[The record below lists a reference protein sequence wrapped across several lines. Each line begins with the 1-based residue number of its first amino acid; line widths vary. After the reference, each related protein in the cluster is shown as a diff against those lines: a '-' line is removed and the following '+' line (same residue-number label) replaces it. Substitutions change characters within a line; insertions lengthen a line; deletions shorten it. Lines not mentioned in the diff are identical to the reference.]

1 MFVKRLLKSERFPAL
16 IASIWSLSY
25 IFKIGKYNE
34 IELKSKLITNRYE
47 GGRVSLNILW
57 L

>member
-25 IFKIGKYNE
+25 ILKIGKYNE

-47 GGRVSLNILW
+47 GGRVSSNILW